1 MRPLSVQSFKSKFEN
16 RFFSEPE
23 GDHGTSLKN
32 IVKIRYL
39 CNKGPGKQT
48 KMDFFITHQDLSN
61 EYNINRK
68 AIKHLETFP
77 RERKLIENKKSSNII
92 KRLMVT

>member
-1 MRPLSVQSFKSKFEN
+1 MQSFKSKFES
-16 RFFSEPE
+16 RFFNEPE
-23 GDHGTSLKN
+23 GDHGNLLKT

-39 CNKGPGKQT
+39 SNKGPGKRT

-61 EYNINRK
+61 EYSLGQK

-77 RERKLIENKKSSNII
+77 RKP
-92 KRLMVT
+92 